1 MEDGVW
7 RTIRGRRVFIKNK
20 QSVKDAIKESGKFE
34 KASDIS
40 RNELKNIEA
49 EVDVMNAQKD
59 LLANKDASKADELKQ
74 KYDEA
79 RKHNEDLKREPI
91 EDNYTNDLE
100 GKHIAKKEPTKEY
113 KSNFL
118 LEAEVNDFDAA
129 QEYLTSDDMAQ
140 YLPKELQD
148 VVTSV
153 DWTLDDESS
162 GHVSVK
168 TTRDLTDSEK
178 TQLQGWIDGQNSDGL
193 GEGFEQQK
201 FAETYYNPYTGD
213 GPYTY
218 NEAENEITDMFD
230 RMDPSDYSDYL
241 DETMVEDAIDTYIAD
256 AGYDSNDEEARENAR
271 ADILD
276 NPEEYLDWETI
287 DNAKNDAI
295 QGNDEY
301 NIDSWYNMS
310 SMRRN
315 GDSFEETDLKP
326 AKEED
331 IKSKLEKDMGEELV
345 EHTNDKGDKWY
356 SSKSLDDEEK
366 QFRNKVEDNIDD
378 YRNMGSEEGIASYM
392 NDKGVSEEEAYKKL
406 YSKEINDYKNS
417 APDDAVAEMAEDFGI
432 SEEKA
437 NKILYGDDDYEY
449 NLYKQSKENP
459 DSINPMTEWS
469 TDWEALDEKYKDRY
483 EKEKSSSS
491 NEDNIS
497 KELFNE
503 ASKIE
508 DPLDRAI
515 QMQVADDVGKTLTD
529 DDIRFRAK
537 NYIKNNYNGNASD
550 DEIYEKLKSAYKNN
564 GSYQETNND
573 GRSFGD
579 KFMQKAKNLDDR
591 DKGKISEEEYFN
603 RNAEIEGQDPEKEK
617 EKVKGNLDRLGV
629 EKPEYLQERDTGSA
643 YAKPGK
649 KWEVLEKDKSA
660 FGKDIYKVR
669 DEEGNVQWKDASD
682 FETSNNTKANKPD
695 QKILDAV
702 KTSFLYKDEGEM
714 SSGLQKN
721 YDTFGK
727 KDVDNALKYYEDN
740 YELIKGTQSDTEG
753 LTYNE
758 MLAKKDYPAD
768 ALKQYKNKMEELRN
782 SGLQYDSS
790 REYNT
795 RANELREELEASK
808 NKTEVKDENISNK
821 SDDWVKEAYKKYLKE
836 HPKSKISLSDFMKK
850 NK

>member
-7 RTIRGRRVFIKNK
+7 RTIRGHRVFIKNK

-49 EVDVMNAQKD
+49 E
-59 LLANKDASKADELKQ
+59 LSEDEQLKQ
-74 KYDEA
+74 DRTMDPVQDKYT
-79 RKHNEDLKREPI
+79 R
-91 EDNYTNDLE
+91 DLE
-100 GKHIAKKEPTKEY
+100 GKHIEQPEATKEY

-129 QEYLTSDDMAQ
+129 QQYLTSDDMSQ

-178 TQLQGWIDGQNSDGL
+178 TQLQDWIDGQNSDGL

-271 ADILD
+271 AEILD
-276 NPEEYLDWETI
+276 NPEDYLDWETI

-301 NIDSWYNMS
+301 NVDSWYNMS
-310 SMRRN
+310 SIRRN

-326 AKEED
+326 AKEDNKYDADKVAKYNEENKKLFD
-331 IKSKLEKDMGEELV
+331 KYDNEEISHKEYNEKSNELKEKHL
-345 EHTNDKGDKWY
+345 N
-356 SSKSLDDEEK
+356 
-366 QFRNKVEDNIDD
+366 NKEDNIDD

-392 NDKGVSEEEAYKKL
+392 DDKGVTEEEAYKKL

-417 APDDAVAEMAEDFGI
+417 APDDAVAEMSHDFGI

-469 TDWEALDEKYKDRY
+469 TDWEALDEKYRDRY

-497 KELFNE
+497 KKLFNE
-503 ASKIE
+503 ASKID

-515 QMQVADDVGKTLTD
+515 QMQVADDVGKVLTD
-529 DDIRFRAK
+529 DSIRFRAE
-537 NYIKNNYNGNASD
+537 NYIRNNYNGNATD

-564 GSYQETNND
+564 GSYQEENKATENFDNHD
-573 GRSFGD
+573 KEIGKRVLDQSLGD
-579 KFMQKAKNLDDR
+579 KKEFLRKMRQDYNWENEDAKRLYDDINKTTANENNFYTKK
-591 DKGKISEEEYFN
+591 DGTKVYDPHKGTKY
-603 RNAEIEGQDPEKEK
+603 EIKYDSMDDVIKDQNSALNQYIKNETGNKKTVIEKD
-617 EKVKGNLDRLGV
+617 N
-629 EKPEYLQERDTGSA
+629 GSV
-643 YAKPGK
+643 YAKPGR
-649 KWEVLEKDKSA
+649 KWEVLEEDTSAYGDK
-660 FGKDIYKVR
+660 IYKVK
-669 DEEGNVQWKDASD
+669 DEQGNVQWKPAKD
-682 FETSNNTKANKPD
+682 FETSNNKKETNVKQGSPIEDLINK
-695 QKILDAV
+695 
-702 KTSFLYKDEGEM
+702 EGINVGGRLRE
-714 SSGLQKN
+714 
-721 YDTFGK
+721 
-727 KDVDNALKYYEDN
+727 VDNEAKEYFRMLNSKNLNDDDLKNWLHSRYPESN
-740 YELIKGTQSDTEG
+740 KDT
-753 LTYNE
+753 LFDKYNE
-758 MLAKKDYPAD
+758 FIEQEKSSNN
-768 ALKQYKNKMEELRN
+768 KN
-782 SGLQYDSS
+782 
-790 REYNT
+790 
-795 RANELREELEASK
+795 
-808 NKTEVKDENISNK
+808 
-821 SDDWVKEAYKKYLKE
+821 DDWVKDAYKKYLKE